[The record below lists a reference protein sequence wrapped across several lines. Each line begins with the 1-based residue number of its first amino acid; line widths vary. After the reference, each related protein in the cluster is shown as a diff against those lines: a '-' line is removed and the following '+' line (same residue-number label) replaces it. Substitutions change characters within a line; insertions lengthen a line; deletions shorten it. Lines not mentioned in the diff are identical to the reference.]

1 MSMEIEE
8 NNFKDIIIPKIK
20 KATASLASNK
30 HSRILLSDFGSIQRK
45 KIRKNYLFFNNTYK
59 NVNHIFLI
67 INKFNFIQ

>member
-1 MSMEIEE
+1 MSMDIEE

-20 KATASLASNK
+20 KATASLANNK

-45 KIRKNYLFFNNTYK
+45 KLGKNFLFFNKTYK

-67 INKFNFIQ
+67 

>member
-1 MSMEIEE
+1 MSMEVEE

-20 KATASLASNK
+20 KATASLANNK

-45 KIRKNYLFFNNTYK
+45 KLGKNFLFFNNTYK